1 MNKIE
6 ITKQLY
12 DFAIASDWDGFRK
25 HIHPDFAVIES
36 EGVPYAGNYK
46 GVDGFQ
52 ELVHTVFTYFDKLEI
67 EATHYMEGD
76 DHVVVIVSIS
86 GKGKNT
92 GKAFESNL
100 LELFRFKDNKV
111 IEIRPYYWDQQLIHD
126 I

>member
-12 DFAIASDWDGFRK
+12 ESAIAADWDSFKK
-25 HIHPDFAVIES
+25 HIHPDFTVIES
-36 EGVPYAGNYK
+36 EGMPYAGSYK
-46 GVDGFQ
+46 GVEGFQ
-52 ELVHTVFTYFDKLEI
+52 ELVHTVFNYFEKLEI

-111 IEIRPYYWDQQLIHD
+111 IEIRPYYWDQRLIHK